1 MRRVAAPYKLRVNK
15 FVQTSRSE
23 ISAHIAHFFHYS
35 LLLITLSEAKQAPQ
49 SRLIP
54 RRFSYRG
61 SQYQKT
67 AAQGSILGR
76 LRLLFFYAVKNFFC
90 RLRVGGYLVAE
101 RSERIKYPFGADIS
115 EQFYFDI
122 FSVEVA
128 GEVGLGGL
136 AAQIVAGERR
146 AASHVRNRRM
156 QFSV

>member
-1 MRRVAAPYKLRVNK
+1 MRRVAAPYKFRANK
-15 FVQTSRSE
+15 IVQISRAI
-23 ISAHIAHFFHYS
+23 ISARIAHFFHYS

-76 LRLLFFYAVKNFFC
+76 LRLLFFYAVKNLFR

-101 RSERIKYPFGADIS
+101 RIERIEDPFGSDIS
-115 EQFYFDI
+115 EQFTSTF
-122 FSVEVA
+122 FP
-128 GEVGLGGL
+128 
-136 AAQIVAGERR
+136 
-146 AASHVRNRRM
+146 
-156 QFSV
+156 